1 MKLAHI
7 LLLAAIALAVTACG
21 DKADKAAG
29 ELPEVVV
36 LKVSPQT
43 VPMSVELP
51 ARVSAFH
58 KAEVR
63 PQVGGIL
70 QRQLFTE
77 GSLVKEG
84 QSLYKIDPDTYEAEY
99 QAAKAALASAQA
111 KLAATQ
117 MRRERRRALLG
128 SRAVSRQD
136 YEDADADFLQAQ
148 ADVKVCEASLRTAE
162 IRLRHTDVLAPIAG
176 RIGKSTV
183 TQGALVTAHQQ
194 DALAV
199 IQQLDRVYV
208 DMNESSVAMQRLR
221 ERYQAGTLTLPKDE
235 HTTVTLTL
243 ESGTKYPLEG
253 KLQFADITVEES
265 TGMVLLRAVFP
276 NPERILLPGM
286 YVRARVSKGT
296 EGDAILVPQRAV
308 RRNAKG
314 QASLFLLR
322 EDNSVVEQPVQA
334 TERVGANWLIRAG
347 LAPGDSVVTE
357 GMQRLRHG
365 MKVRVAQTETVPAK

>member
-1 MKLAHI
+1 MKCVSTI
-7 LLLAAIALAVTACG
+7 LLVVLTLSVAACG
-21 DKADKAAG
+21 DTAQKAAS

-36 LKVSPQT
+36 LQVKPQT
-43 VPMSVELP
+43 VPMTVELP
-51 ARVSAFH
+51 ARVSAFR

-77 GSLVKEG
+77 GTIVREG
-84 QSLYKIDPDTYEAEY
+84 QSLYKIDPDTYDAEF
-99 QAAKAALASAQA
+99 QAAQAALASAQA

-128 SRAVSRQD
+128 SRAVSKQD

-148 ADVKVCEASLRTAE
+148 ADVKVCEASLRAAE

-183 TQGALVTAHQQ
+183 TQGALVTANQP

-199 IQQLDRVYV
+199 IQQLDHVYV
-208 DMNESSVAMQRLR
+208 DMSESSMALQRLR
-221 ERYQAGTLTLPKDE
+221 ERHKAGTLALPE
-235 HTTVTLTL
+235 TGRTAVALTL
-243 ESGTKYPLEG
+243 ENGTKYPIEG
-253 KLQFADITVEES
+253 ELQFADITVEES

-276 NPERILLPGM
+276 NPEGILLPGM
-286 YVRARVSKGT
+286 YVRARVAQGT

-314 QASLFLLR
+314 EASVFLLR
-322 EDNSVVEQPVQA
+322 EGNTVVEHPVQA
-334 TERVGANWLIRAG
+334 TERVGNSWLVRAG

-365 MKVRVAQTETVPAK
+365 MKVRLAP

>member
-1 MKLAHI
+1 MKAVHFLFLAV
-7 LLLAAIALAVTACG
+7 LALAMTACG
-21 DKADKAAG
+21 DNGNKTTG

-36 LKVSPQT
+36 LTVKPQT

-51 ARVSAFH
+51 ARVSAFR

-77 GSLVKEG
+77 GTLVKEG
-84 QSLYKIDPDTYEAEY
+84 QSLYKIDPDTYDAEF
-99 QAAKAALASAQA
+99 QAAQAALASAQA

-128 SRAVSRQD
+128 SRAVSKQD
-136 YEDADADFLQAQ
+136 FEDADADFLQAQ
-148 ADVKVCEASLRTAE
+148 ADVKVCEASLRAAE
-162 IRLRHTDVLAPIAG
+162 IRLRHTDVLAPIDG

-183 TQGALVTAHQQ
+183 TQGALVTANQP

-199 IQQLDRVYV
+199 IQQLDPVYV
-208 DMNESSVAMQRLR
+208 DMSESSMALQRLR
-221 ERYQAGTLTLPKDE
+221 ERHQAGTLALPE
-235 HTTVTLTL
+235 TGRTAVALTL
-243 ESGTKYPLEG
+243 ESGTKYPIEG
-253 KLQFADITVEES
+253 ELQFADITVEES

-276 NPERILLPGM
+276 NPEGILLPGM
-286 YVRARVSKGT
+286 YVRARVAQGT

-314 QASLFLLR
+314 EASVFLLR
-322 EDNSVVEQPVQA
+322 EDDTVVEHPVKA
-334 TERVGANWLIRAG
+334 TERVGNSWLVRAG
-347 LAPGDSVVTE
+347 LAPGDSVITE

-365 MKVRVAQTETVPAK
+365 MKVRLASGSPVSQ